1 MLKELIKI
9 SNELDKR
16 GLSKEA
22 DALDNIIKL
31 SGRRVVEKIGDVK
44 IYKDSDWGE
53 YIVVPHGATPK
64 CDSAY
69 HTDDMEDAIDTAR
82 SMDKKELDKEAGG
95 CSGGWNKDS
104 IHGPEGKEI
113 KDYERPKDESR
124 VERMAGDLLDYLAS
138 DESTEDAW
146 EYIKN
151 LFSKK
156 SSGGNK
162 KIKTAGGLST
172 HQMLEDEKQGDE
184 ELKIAGL
191 MVAEA
196 KRRSGREDISKEML
210 REFLLDAHGD
220 IKRLLKEL
228 TQSMKVFNM
237 EPFDDK
243 EKDVEPNTLGFKYNP
258 NKPWDALFPPPQD

>member
-9 SNELDKR
+9 ANELDSR
-16 GLSKEA
+16 GLAKEA

-53 YIVVPHGATPK
+53 YVVVPKGATPT

-69 HTDDMEDAIDTAR
+69 HTDDMEDAVDTAR
-82 SMDKKELDKEAGG
+82 SMDKKELNKEAGG
-95 CSGGWNKDS
+95 CGGGNKNS
-104 IHGPEGKEI
+104 LYGPEGKEI
-113 KDYERPKDESR
+113 KDYERPEDESR
-124 VERMAGDLLDYLAS
+124 IERMTGDLLDYLAS

-146 EYIKN
+146 EFIKG

-156 SSGGNK
+156 SSEENK
-162 KIKTAGGLST
+162 VIKTAGGLST
-172 HQMLEDEKQGDE
+172 HRMLEEEKQGDE

-191 MVAEA
+191 MLAEA

-210 REFLLDAHGD
+210 REFLLDTHGD
-220 IKRLLKEL
+220 VQRLMKEL
-228 TQSMKVFNM
+228 TDSMSVFNM
-237 EPFDDK
+237 EPFDD
-243 EKDVEPNTLGFKYNP
+243 EPTELVEDTSRYNP
-258 NKPWDALFPPPQD
+258 NKPWDALFPPSQD